1 MSHRHVPPIP
11 DENTHPLKYR
21 WAVIRWRIAVAAVIY
36 PVQVAVALA
45 LLICAVP
52 VYLVLSQ
59 QADIRHT
66 AEVAKVAASGQRD
79 ILARLQAN
87 RVKTTGDI
95 CKQLDA
101 NARTINAQ
109 LRLYQGIIVN
119 GAKQGRIFDR
129 LFKAYG
135 APPYKARVKAAKKQA
150 AKIEHLKLPLPNC
163 TKIRVQVSRGG
174 K

>member
-45 LLICAVP
+45 
-52 VYLVLSQ
+52 
-59 QADIRHT
+59 
-66 AEVAKVAASGQRD
+66 
-79 ILARLQAN
+79 
-87 RVKTTGDI
+87 
-95 CKQLDA
+95 
-101 NARTINAQ
+101 
-109 LRLYQGIIVN
+109 
-119 GAKQGRIFDR
+119 
-129 LFKAYG
+129 YG